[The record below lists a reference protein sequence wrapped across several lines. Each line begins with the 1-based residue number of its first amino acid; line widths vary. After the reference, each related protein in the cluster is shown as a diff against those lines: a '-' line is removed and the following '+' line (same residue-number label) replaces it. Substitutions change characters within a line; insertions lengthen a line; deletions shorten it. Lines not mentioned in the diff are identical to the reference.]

1 MCDYSLMQY
10 PNRIAKRGEELV
22 TYRFPSGCIG
32 LASPADFDNHPMGSI
47 WRRLECSLR
56 GTDSCSVPA
65 VCVPPSARLLV
76 RELGS
81 RLQREYG
88 LGAEEVAT
96 FEQLTL
102 ESTWRDAIRFE
113 KGCILRLQE
122 LSAGLRVRV
131 LNLGFDSSDSP
142 MDTSPESD
150 CFVLTT
156 NPSAKSRTF
165 AP

>member
-32 LASPADFDNHPMGSI
+32 LASPADFDNHPRGSI
-47 WRRLECSLR
+47 WRRLECALR

-96 FEQLTL
+96 FEQLTP
-102 ESTWRDAIRFE
+102 ESTWRDASRFE
-113 KGCILRLQE
+113 KGVYPAPAGTVSGPASPPPE
-122 LSAGLRVRV
+122 SGLRQLRFAD
-131 LNLGFDSSDSP
+131 GYI
-142 MDTSPESD
+142 
-150 CFVLTT
+150 
-156 NPSAKSRTF
+156 SRI
-165 AP
+165 